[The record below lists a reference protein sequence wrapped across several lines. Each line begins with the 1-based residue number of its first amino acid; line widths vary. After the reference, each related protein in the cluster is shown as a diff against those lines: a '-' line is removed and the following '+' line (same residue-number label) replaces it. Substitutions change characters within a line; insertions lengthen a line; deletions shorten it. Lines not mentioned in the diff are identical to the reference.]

1 MGGKEHS
8 HKKLYWICG
17 SCSAI
22 STLISL
28 CAIAIATSRVGKTEF
43 DPSGFYGWVTA
54 ALSLLVAVLVVFLAF
69 NYFYQ
74 EEKLKK
80 IIDERAVDII
90 NENNIEAKRYI
101 DSIQVTN
108 YWNTV
113 IVNLK
118 NKQMDEAKINLEMT
132 IAFLKSTKDETQFK
146 MSRCIT
152 RELCCK
158 HLAFTEKER
167 NSLLDCIYELGNVD
181 ARDWLID
188 YFRV

>member
-1 MGGKEHS
+1 MKEKKHS
-8 HKKLYWICG
+8 HNILYWTCVP
-17 SCSAI
+17 CCVI
-22 STLISL
+22 SSSL
-28 CAIAIATSRVGKTEF
+28 SIWAIAATNYRVENIGY

-74 EEKLKK
+74 EEKLKT
-80 IIDERAVDII
+80 IIDERAADII

-108 YWNTV
+108 YWNAV
-113 IVNLK
+113 SINVK

-132 IAFLKSTKDETQFK
+132 IAFLKSTKDENQFK
-146 MSRCIT
+146 MSRSIT
-152 RELCCK
+152 RSLFLE
-158 HLAFTEKER
+158 HLSFTEKER
-167 NSLLDCIYELGNVD
+167 NSLLDCIYELSNID
-181 ARDWLID
+181 ARDWLIN